1 MNPEHLR
8 QRLVNAARAHEPSDA
23 VPLGF
28 EHRVL
33 AGIRATPSIP
43 ASADWAAGLWRVALP
58 CLVLLGIT
66 SMLQFQSPGT
76 IERWFNSPPHPDE
89 LETVMLD
96 ILDPPEAW

>member
-1 MNPEHLR
+1 MNHEHLR
-8 QRLVNAARAHEPSDA
+8 QRLLKAARAQEPADT

-28 EHRVL
+28 EQRVL
-33 AGIRATPSIP
+33 ATIRATAPTA

-66 SMLQFQSPGT
+66 SLLQFQSPNT
-76 IERWFNSPPHPDE
+76 IERWIESPSHPDE

-96 ILDPPEAW
+96 VLDPPDAW